1 MKIHPSRF
9 EQVTALTDVALG
21 FLAGYVA
28 IQVFQF
34 SEFKSAV
41 WGWAFALLAFSAFV
55 AAFAHGFEMTQ
66 KMNDRLWMPINL
78 SLGWTLSLFV
88 VGALID
94 LSGDAIARTAFPAA
108 LIVGLLFFLITIL
121 RPGSFMTFIA
131 YEAVAMLF
139 SLGVYVFIFF
149 QGTLLPG
156 AGWMLAGVFVTILAA
171 MVQALGK
178 TGKSIVWYFDNNGVF
193 HLIQMI
199 GIVLLLAGLKM
210 SL

>member
-1 MKIHPSRF
+1 MKIRSSRF

-21 FLAGYVA
+21 IFSGYA
-28 IQVFQF
+28 AFQVFQF
-34 SEFKSAV
+34 SGFKSDV
-41 WGWAFALLAFSAFV
+41 WGWAFGLLAFSAFV
-55 AAFAHGFEMTQ
+55 AAFAHYFEMTQ
-66 KMNDRLWMPINL
+66 KMNERLWMPINL

-94 LSGDAIARTAFPAA
+94 LSGDAIARTALPAA
-108 LIVGLLFFLITIL
+108 LIVGLLFFVITIL

-149 QGTLLPG
+149 QGTLLG
-156 AGWMLAGVFVTILAA
+156 AGWMLAGVFVTIFAA
-171 MVQALGK
+171 VVQAVGK
-178 TGKSIVWYFDNNGVF
+178 TGKSIVWHFDNNGVF

-199 GIVLLLAGLKM
+199 GVVLLLAGLKM

>member
-1 MKIHPSRF
+1 MKLHPSRF
-9 EQVTALTDVALG
+9 EQMTALTDVALG
-21 FLAGYVA
+21 ILSGYA
-28 IQVFQF
+28 AFQVLQF
-34 SEFKSAV
+34 SGFKSLV

-55 AAFAHGFEMTQ
+55 AALAHGFEMTQ
-66 KMNDRLWMPINL
+66 KTNERLWMPINL

-94 LSGDAIARTAFPAA
+94 VSGDVIARTALPAA
-108 LIVGLLFFLITIL
+108 LIVGLLFFVITVL

-131 YEAVAMLF
+131 YEAVAMFF
-139 SLGVYVFIFF
+139 SLGVYVFLFF
-149 QGTLLPG
+149 QGTLLG
-156 AGWMLAGVFVTILAA
+156 AGCMLAGVFVTIFAA
-171 MVQALGK
+171 VVQALGK

-199 GIVLLLAGLKM
+199 GVVLLLAGLKM

>member
-41 WGWAFALLAFSAFV
+41 WVWAFALLAFSAFV

-94 LSGDAIARTAFPAA
+94 LSGDAIARTALPAA
-108 LIVGLLFFLITIL
+108 LIVGLLFFVITIL
-121 RPGSFMTFIA
+121 SPGSFMTFIA

-139 SLGVYVFIFF
+139 SLSVYVFLFF
-149 QGTLLPG
+149 QGTLSG
-156 AGWMLAGVFVTILAA
+156 AGFMLAGVFVTILAA
-171 MVQALGK
+171 VVQAVWK

-199 GIVLLLAGLKM
+199 GIVLLLVGLRV

>member
-9 EQVTALTDVALG
+9 EQMTALTDVALG
-21 FLAGYVA
+21 ILSGSAAF
-28 IQVFQF
+28 QVLQF
-34 SEFKSAV
+34 SGFKSTV

-55 AAFAHGFEMTQ
+55 AALAHSFEMTQ
-66 KMNDRLWMPINL
+66 KTNERLWMPINL

-94 LSGDAIARTAFPAA
+94 LSGDAIARAALPAA
-108 LIVGLLFFLITIL
+108 LIVGLLFFVITVL

-149 QGTLLPG
+149 KGTLPG

-171 MVQALGK
+171 VVQALGK

-199 GIVLLLAGLKM
+199 GIVLLLTGLKM

>member
-9 EQVTALTDVALG
+9 EQMTALTDVALG
-21 FLAGYVA
+21 ILSSHAAF
-28 IQVFQF
+28 QVLQF
-34 SEFKSAV
+34 SGFKSTI

-55 AAFAHGFEMTQ
+55 AALAHSFEMTQ
-66 KMNDRLWMPINL
+66 KTNERLWMPINL
-78 SLGWTLSLFV
+78 SLGWVLSLFV

-94 LSGDAIARTAFPAA
+94 LSGDAMARTALPAA
-108 LIVGLLFFLITIL
+108 LIVGLLFFVITVL

-149 QGTLLPG
+149 QGTLLG

-171 MVQALGK
+171 VVQALGK
-178 TGKSIVWYFDNNGVF
+178 AGKSIVWYFDNNGVF

-199 GIVLLLAGLKM
+199 GIVLLLVGLMM

>member
-9 EQVTALTDVALG
+9 EQMTALTDVALG
-21 FLAGYVA
+21 IFSGCAA
-28 IQVFQF
+28 FQVFQF
-34 SEFKSAV
+34 SGFKSDV
-41 WGWAFALLAFSAFV
+41 WGWAFGLLAFSAFV
-55 AAFAHGFEMTQ
+55 AALAHGFEMTQ
-66 KMNDRLWMPINL
+66 KMNERFWMPINL

-94 LSGDAIARTAFPAA
+94 LSGDAIAKTALPAA
-108 LIVGLLFFLITIL
+108 LIIGLLFFVITIL

-131 YEAVAMLF
+131 YEALAMLF
-139 SLGVYVFIFF
+139 SFGVYVFLFF
-149 QGTLLPG
+149 QGILLG
-156 AGWMLAGVFVTILAA
+156 AGFMLAGVFVTILAA
-171 MVQALGK
+171 VVQALGK

>member
-9 EQVTALTDVALG
+9 EQMTALTDVALG
-21 FLAGYVA
+21 ILSSYAAF
-28 IQVFQF
+28 QVLQF
-34 SEFKSAV
+34 SGFRSAV
-41 WGWAFALLAFSAFV
+41 WGWAFGLLAFSAFV
-55 AAFAHGFEMTQ
+55 AALAHSFEMTQ
-66 KMNDRLWMPINL
+66 KTNERLWMPINL
-78 SLGWTLSLFV
+78 SLGWVLSLFV

-94 LSGDAIARTAFPAA
+94 LSGDAMARTALPAA
-108 LIVGLLFFLITIL
+108 LIVGLLFFVITVL

-149 QGTLLPG
+149 QGTLLS

-171 MVQALGK
+171 VAQALGK
-178 TGKSIVWYFDNNGVF
+178 AGKSIVWYFDNNGVF

-199 GIVLLLAGLKM
+199 GIVLLLVGLRM

>member
-94 LSGDAIARTAFPAA
+94 LSGDAMARTALPAA
-108 LIVGLLFFLITIL
+108 LIVGLLFFVITIL

-131 YEAVAMLF
+131 YEVVAMLF

-149 QGTLLPG
+149 QGTLPG

-171 MVQALGK
+171 VVQALGK

>member
-9 EQVTALTDVALG
+9 EQMTALTDVALG
-21 FLAGYVA
+21 ILSSYAAF
-28 IQVFQF
+28 QVLQF
-34 SEFKSAV
+34 SGFRSAV
-41 WGWAFALLAFSAFV
+41 WGWAFGLLAFSAFV
-55 AAFAHGFEMTQ
+55 AALAHSFEMTQ
-66 KMNDRLWMPINL
+66 KTNERLWMPINL
-78 SLGWTLSLFV
+78 SLGWVLSLFV

-94 LSGDAIARTAFPAA
+94 LSGDAMARTALPAA
-108 LIVGLLFFLITIL
+108 LIVGLLFFVITVL

-149 QGTLLPG
+149 QGTLLG

-171 MVQALGK
+171 VVQALGK
-178 TGKSIVWYFDNNGVF
+178 AGKSIVWYFDNNGVF

-199 GIVLLLAGLKM
+199 GIVLLLVGLRM

>member
-9 EQVTALTDVALG
+9 EQITALTDVALG
-21 FLAGYVA
+21 ILSSHAAF
-28 IQVFQF
+28 QVLQF
-34 SEFKSAV
+34 SGFKSTI

-55 AAFAHGFEMTQ
+55 AALAHSFEMTQ
-66 KMNDRLWMPINL
+66 KTNERLWMPINL
-78 SLGWTLSLFV
+78 SLGWVLSLFV

-94 LSGDAIARTAFPAA
+94 LSGDAMARTALPAA
-108 LIVGLLFFLITIL
+108 LIVGLLFFVITVL
-121 RPGSFMTFIA
+121 RPGSFMTFIT
-131 YEAVAMLF
+131 YEAMAMLF

-149 QGTLLPG
+149 QGTLLG

-171 MVQALGK
+171 VVQALGK
-178 TGKSIVWYFDNNGVF
+178 AGKSIVWYFDNNGVF

-199 GIVLLLAGLKM
+199 GIVLLLVGLMM

>member
-9 EQVTALTDVALG
+9 EQMTALTDVALG
-21 FLAGYVA
+21 FLAGYSAVQ
-28 IQVFQF
+28 IFQF
-34 SEFKSAV
+34 SSFKSAV
-41 WGWAFALLAFSAFV
+41 WGWAFALLAFSAF
-55 AAFAHGFEMTQ
+55 AAALAHGFEMTQ
-66 KMNDRLWMPINL
+66 KTNERLWMPINL

-94 LSGDAIARTAFPAA
+94 LSGDAIAKTALPAA
-108 LIVGLLFFLITIL
+108 LIVGLLFFVITIL

-139 SLGVYVFIFF
+139 SLGAYVFIFF
-149 QGTLLPG
+149 QGMLNG
-156 AGWMLAGVFVTILAA
+156 AGWMLAGVFITILAA
-171 MVQALGK
+171 VVQALGK
-178 TGKSIVWYFDNNGVF
+178 VGKSIFWYFDNNGVF

-199 GIVLLLAGLKM
+199 GIVLLLVGLKV

>member
-9 EQVTALTDVALG
+9 EQMTALTDVALG
-21 FLAGYVA
+21 ILSSHAAF
-28 IQVFQF
+28 QVLQF
-34 SEFKSAV
+34 SGFKSTV

-55 AAFAHGFEMTQ
+55 AALAHSFEMTQ
-66 KMNDRLWMPINL
+66 KTNERLWMPINL
-78 SLGWTLSLFV
+78 SLGWVLSLFV

-94 LSGDAIARTAFPAA
+94 LSGDAMARTALPAA
-108 LIVGLLFFLITIL
+108 LIVGLLFFVITVL

-139 SLGVYVFIFF
+139 SLGVYVFLFF
-149 QGTLLPG
+149 KGSLPG
-156 AGWMLAGVFVTILAA
+156 AGWMLAGVFITILAA
-171 MVQALGK
+171 VVQALGK
-178 TGKSIVWYFDNNGVF
+178 AGKSIVWYFDNNGVF

-199 GIVLLLAGLKM
+199 GIVLLLVGLRM

>member
-9 EQVTALTDVALG
+9 EQMTALTDVALG
-21 FLAGYVA
+21 ILSSHAAF
-28 IQVFQF
+28 QVLQF
-34 SEFKSAV
+34 SGFKSTV

-55 AAFAHGFEMTQ
+55 AALAHSFEMTQ
-66 KMNDRLWMPINL
+66 KTNERLWMPINL
-78 SLGWTLSLFV
+78 SLGWVLSLFV

-94 LSGDAIARTAFPAA
+94 LSGDAMARTALPAA
-108 LIVGLLFFLITIL
+108 LIVGLLFFVITVL

-139 SLGVYVFIFF
+139 SLGVYVFLFF
-149 QGTLLPG
+149 KGTLLS

-171 MVQALGK
+171 VVQALGK
-178 TGKSIVWYFDNNGVF
+178 AGKSIVWYFDNNGVF

-199 GIVLLLAGLKM
+199 GIVLLLVGLMM

>member
-9 EQVTALTDVALG
+9 EQMTALTDVTLG
-21 FLAGYVA
+21 ILAGYA
-28 IQVFQF
+28 AFQVLQF
-34 SEFKSAV
+34 SGFKSTV

-55 AAFAHGFEMTQ
+55 AALAHGFEMTQ
-66 KMNDRLWMPINL
+66 KTNERLWMPINL

-94 LSGDAIARTAFPAA
+94 LGGDAIARTALPAA
-108 LIVGLLFFLITIL
+108 LIVGLLFFVITIL

-149 QGTLLPG
+149 QGTLPG
-156 AGWMLAGVFVTILAA
+156 AGFMLAGVFVTILAA
-171 MVQALGK
+171 VVQALGK
-178 TGKSIVWYFDNNGVF
+178 TGKSIIWYFDNNGVF

-199 GIVLLLAGLKM
+199 GIVLLLVGLKM
-210 SL
+210 PL

>member
-9 EQVTALTDVALG
+9 EQMTALTDVALG
-21 FLAGYVA
+21 ILSGSASF
-28 IQVFQF
+28 QVLQF
-34 SEFKSAV
+34 SGFKSAV

-55 AAFAHGFEMTQ
+55 AALAHSFEMTQ
-66 KMNDRLWMPINL
+66 KTNERLWMPINL

-94 LSGDAIARTAFPAA
+94 LNGDAIAKTALPAA
-108 LIVGLLFFLITIL
+108 LIVGLLFFVITVL

-149 QGTLLPG
+149 QGTLPG

-171 MVQALGK
+171 VVQALGK

-199 GIVLLLAGLKM
+199 GIVFLLAGLKM

>member
-1 MKIHPSRF
+1 MKIHLSRF

-21 FLAGYVA
+21 FLAGYA
-28 IQVFQF
+28 ALQVLQF
-34 SEFKSAV
+34 SGFKPTA
-41 WGWAFALLAFSAFV
+41 WGWAFGLLAFSAFV
-55 AAFAHGFEMTQ
+55 AALAHGFEMTR
-66 KMNDRLWMPINL
+66 KTNERLWMPINL

-88 VGALID
+88 VGALIE
-94 LSGDAIARTAFPAA
+94 LRGDAIAKTALPVA
-108 LIVGLLFFLITIL
+108 LIVGLLFFVITVL

-149 QGTLLPG
+149 QGTLSG
-156 AGWMLAGVFVTILAA
+156 AGFMLAGVFVTILAA
-171 MVQALGK
+171 VVQALGK

-199 GIVLLLAGLKM
+199 GIVLLLAELKM

>member
-21 FLAGYVA
+21 FLAGYA
-28 IQVFQF
+28 AFQVFQ
-34 SEFKSAV
+34 SSGFKSAV

-55 AAFAHGFEMTQ
+55 AALAHGFEMTQ
-66 KMNDRLWMPINL
+66 KTNERLWMPINL

-94 LSGDAIARTAFPAA
+94 LSGDAIARTALPAA
-108 LIVGLLFFLITIL
+108 LIIGLLFFVITIL

-149 QGTLLPG
+149 QGTLFG
-156 AGWMLAGVFVTILAA
+156 TGFMLAGVFVTILAA
-171 MVQALGK
+171 VVQALGK

-199 GIVLLLAGLKM
+199 GIVLLLAGLRV